1 MFPRSTVV
9 LFHLKW
15 HHFLHRHTF
24 NKLCSCSPNSN
35 SMWLVAGFF
44 QCWNLQRKRKFS
56 VNLSDELFPR
66 LKIWLKVSRIRSFLN
81 SFSKIDF
88 VYISPAEFHLQW
100 CETETL
106 VCSGINIRRESLLL
120 FLFARCS
127 FNFQIAIW
135 TTFIFSEILWQLL
148 SEILLT
154 GCFIALRAKNNG
166 EL

>member
-35 SMWLVAGFF
+35 SMRLVAGFF

-81 SFSKIDF
+81 SFLKIDF

-106 VCSGINIRRESLLL
+106 VCSGINIGREFFICQMQFQFSNSNLNSIYIQRNSLTIVIWNTFNGL
-120 FLFARCS
+120 FY
-127 FNFQIAIW
+127 
-135 TTFIFSEILWQLL
+135 
-148 SEILLT
+148 
-154 GCFIALRAKNNG
+154 RA
-166 EL
+166 